1 MKILVQT
8 YKTWDEGYTPGSVRI
23 AVMTEE
29 PTGRCS
35 ICKCSLYASI
45 TWGPSGTQV
54 FSRDLGKHKKGCEY
68 RPSAPVVVRTIKT
81 E

>member
-8 YKTWDEGYTPGSVRI
+8 YKAQDGDYVPGSVRI
-23 AVMTEE
+23 AVVTEE
-29 PTGRCS
+29 SVGECPSCR
-35 ICKCSLYASI
+35 CSLYASI
-45 TWGPSGTQV
+45 TWEPSGTQV

-81 E
+81 G